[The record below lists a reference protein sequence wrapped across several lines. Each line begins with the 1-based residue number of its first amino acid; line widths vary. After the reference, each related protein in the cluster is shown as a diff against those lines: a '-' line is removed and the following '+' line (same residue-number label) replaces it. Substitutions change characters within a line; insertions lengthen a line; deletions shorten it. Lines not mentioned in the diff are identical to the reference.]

1 MPDRLR
7 TAPDGHQ
14 GIKAIRSLLNSIK
27 KQAREAKPKDLLKLL
42 DHQARLQEELE
53 VVTQLTLDK
62 KIEIAEKNEA
72 KGSPVNSRPLGD

>member
-14 GIKAIRSLLNSIK
+14 SITAIRSLLNSIK
-27 KQAREAKPKDLLKLL
+27 RQARQAKPKDLLKLL
-42 DHQARLQEELE
+42 EHQARLQEELA

-62 KIEIAEKNEA
+62 KIEIAEQNQPKQFSDVCGETI
-72 KGSPVNSRPLGD
+72 